1 MEILVA
7 NSTRVTKVEFGS
19 NDDPAD
25 IANLFVSTKYVN
37 RRVL

>member
-7 NSTRVTKVEFGS
+7 NSTMVTKVEFGS

-37 RRVL
+37 KRVL